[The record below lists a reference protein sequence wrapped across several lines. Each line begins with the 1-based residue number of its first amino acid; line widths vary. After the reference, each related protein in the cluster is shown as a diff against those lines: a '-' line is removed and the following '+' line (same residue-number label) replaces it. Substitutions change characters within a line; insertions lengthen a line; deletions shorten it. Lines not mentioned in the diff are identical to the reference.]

1 MKHSDVLFAI
11 RIAAAAT
18 GMVAG
23 AAFVTSGVQAQ
34 TRGSIAMPP
43 IADIVDTCFARTYSP
58 AHLASHRLQKIQRIV
73 LTTVERRGSKPVLA
87 KDVFEMMV
95 GVQQRGSSRW
105 YYKFAEC
112 RFCKNGYNCNLESDG
127 GSFNVTDRSDGTVR
141 LATTGSVR
149 MEGLQDSIEF
159 GGDGSDDNIF
169 VLGPAACRKL

>member
-1 MKHSDVLFAI
+1 MKHSNVLFAI
-11 RIAAAAT
+11 RIAAAAACMFA
-18 GMVAG
+18 GSALVA
-23 AAFVTSGVQAQ
+23 SGVQAQ
-34 TRGSIAMPP
+34 TRGSITMPP
-43 IADIVDTCFARTYSP
+43 VADIGDTCFARTYSP
-58 AHLASHRLQKIQRIV
+58 AHLASHRLQKIRRIV

-105 YYKFAEC
+105 YYNFAEC
-112 RFCKNGYNCNLESDG
+112 RFRKNGYSCNLESDG